1 MHNVQLASLGMSPSL
16 VLAAFGE
23 IIITIFI
30 FSDMR
35 YSTEIL
41 KIQTGKCGNFSK
53 LASPI
58 YKALEL
64 HSERFFLKKSVCI
77 MAVAF
82 KYVKLG
88 ISIKSI
94 LYAL

>member
-58 YKALEL
+58 YKALEP
-64 HSERFFLKKSVCI
+64 HSERFFLKKSVC